1 VSSFLKPVCALEFQD
16 FEVKDEVNVKIVIER
31 QANVFQMQGI
41 SQAKSNQQSANSNQP
56 KKQ

>member
-1 VSSFLKPVCALEFQD
+1 LEFQD